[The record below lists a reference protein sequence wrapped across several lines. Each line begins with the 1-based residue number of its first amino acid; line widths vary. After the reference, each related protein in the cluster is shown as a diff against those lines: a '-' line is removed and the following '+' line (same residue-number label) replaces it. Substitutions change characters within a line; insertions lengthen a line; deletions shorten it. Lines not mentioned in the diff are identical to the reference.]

1 MTRFRYRAVVPVT
14 GEVRSAIVEAPSSG
28 HLLAWLRRD
37 GLMPIAVE
45 ETAAATPAAPVP
57 KRISSACR
65 KGLPHALGELAVLL
79 GAGLPLDRALQ
90 IVVEHVPHPALKA
103 SFAALRERVKAG
115 IPLSGAMAE
124 AGGLFPPMACA
135 LAEAGEAS
143 GRLEASLG
151 RAAEALDRAEDLR
164 QTVTSALVYPAML
177 LAVATGVILVMLLVV
192 VPQFETL
199 LSDLGGTLP
208 FATEMLMRLSRA
220 VRDDGAV
227 GLAGMAGGGLLAV
240 RALRRPEVR
249 ARWDRVVLR
258 LPILGPLVASAETAR
273 LARTLGSL
281 VESGVPLPTGLV
293 IAGRALGNTHM
304 AAALARVAAGVK
316 EGGGVSAPLAATGI
330 FPPIALS
337 FLRTG
342 EETARLGLML
352 TRLADVLDRDVRTAT
367 QRMIAV
373 MTPLITV
380 ILGLAVAGIIAAI
393 FSAILGINDLAIQ
406 S

>member
-1 MTRFRYRAVVPVT
+1 
-14 GEVRSAIVEAPSSG
+14 
-28 HLLAWLRRD
+28 
-37 GLMPIAVE
+37 
-45 ETAAATPAAPVP
+45 
-57 KRISSACR
+57 
-65 KGLPHALGELAVLL
+65 
-79 GAGLPLDRALQ
+79 
-90 IVVEHVPHPALKA
+90 
-103 SFAALRERVKAG
+103 
-115 IPLSGAMAE
+115 
-124 AGGLFPPMACA
+124 
-135 LAEAGEAS
+135 
-143 GRLEASLG
+143 
-151 RAAEALDRAEDLR
+151 
-164 QTVTSALVYPAML
+164 
-177 LAVATGVILVMLLVV
+177 
-192 VPQFETL
+192 
-199 LSDLGGTLP
+199 
-208 FATEMLMRLSRA
+208 MRLSRA
-220 VRDDGAV
+220 VRDDGAL
-227 GLAGMAGGGLLAV
+227 GLAGMAGGGLLAA

-249 ARWDRVVLR
+249 AGWDRVVLR

-316 EGGGVSAPLAATGI
+316 EGGGVSAPLATTGI